1 LNNPHPKD
9 DLVQLGKIIGAHGIR
24 GAVKIY
30 SYAESAESF
39 TTQHS
44 VIVQDPAGR
53 QATYTLLECRPHK
66 QILRVTLKN
75 VTTRN
80 QAEALMGCGVY
91 VTKKSLPQLNE
102 DTYYWSDLIGMT
114 VMDTEGNDLGRL
126 SQIIQTG
133 ANDVYVVTSTDHQG
147 PAEILVPAIEQVI
160 IDIDVDRK
168 QMVVELPE
176 GLI

>member
-1 LNNPHPKD
+1 MNSPHPKD

-44 VIVQDPAGR
+44 LIVQDPAGR
-53 QATYTLLECRPHK
+53 QAAYDVLECRPHK
-66 QILRVTLKN
+66 QILRVTLKG
-75 VTTRN
+75 VTTRD
-80 QAEALMGCGVY
+80 QAEALVGSGVY
-91 VTKKSLPQLNE
+91 VTRDSLPSLE
-102 DTYYWSDLIGMT
+102 KDTYYWSDLIGMT
-114 VMDTEGNDLGRL
+114 VVNTEGNGLGRL

-133 ANDVYVVTSTDHQG
+133 ANDVYVVTSTDDQG

-160 IDIDVDRK
+160 IEIDVDLNR
-168 QMVVELPE
+168 MVVDLPE